1 MKRSITTQV
10 SSVLRIV
17 RGERDA
23 LVRTTHFKAAVENVS
38 IATIERTIMSTK
50 TTFKRVALI
59 AVAAV
64 GLGLLSAAPS
74 SAGSTTE
81 DPNVSMSAP
90 HIEYM
95 KGLATGTIYARDSQV
110 IGGQATVK
118 IYLDTSSAATDA
130 GAATTNVIIIGGV
143 GSVVSTTLSKSAGA
157 APVTTGYVSPYTT
170 WTDSVSAGIGQAG
183 YDTIVLTSTVIG
195 EQTVS
200 YKVLNATTGTAGT
213 AVTKTIYWLAAATDG
228 TYVSSTA
235 YLGTG
240 SAEAGTGGYATPATT
255 AQKAT
260 GSSATFSTAAVA
272 NVVIRQYASG
282 DTTTVLLAASAKAM
296 VVSISGAGAVDAA
309 ATSVTTR
316 GTSTTTAAETA
327 NNADFFIF
335 PDGRTGVATI
345 TATVG
350 GVTVGTWTWNFFGTA
365 TAIKADPDADDVTYS
380 VPKSLIAI
388 GGTDTLYTIGTD
400 VNGNKATCPSTLA
413 VESSNVLI
421 ATVSQSSCIT
431 TVTGVA
437 EGKATLTYS
446 VGAIATATIKYTRTV
461 TVTSPTVKT
470 TTIAFN
476 KASYGPGEKM
486 TLTVTSKNAAGSGI
500 SDGTRTLFT
509 TALSGNVALAGSTLP
524 ATLTAV
530 LTNGSK
536 DYIMYA
542 PLVAGTVTVS
552 GADLDAVTISASA
565 TVSNPDADAALDA
578 ANEATDAANYAAD
591 AADAATTAAEEATA
605 AAQAAQ
611 ESADAALAAVT
622 DLGVK
627 VAALVGALKAQ
638 ITALTNI
645 IVKIQKKM
653 KA

>member
-38 IATIERTIMSTK
+38 IATIERTIMSSK

-74 SAGSTTE
+74 SAGSTTA
-81 DPNVSMSAP
+81 DPNISSGSP

-95 KGLATGTIYARDSQV
+95 TGLATGTIYAKDSQV
-110 IGGQATVK
+110 IGGQATVR
-118 IYLDTSSAATDA
+118 ITLDTTNLTAF
-130 GAATTNVIIIGGV
+130 TTSIVSVAGV
-143 GSVVSTTLSKSAGA
+143 GSVVSSTLSKSAGVA
-157 APVTTGYVSPYTT
+157 VVQTGYVSPYTT
-170 WTDSVSAGIGQAG
+170 WTDSVSAAAGQAG
-183 YDTIVLTSTVIG
+183 YDTIVLTSAVIG

-200 YKVLNATTGTAGT
+200 YRVLDSSGTAGA
-213 AVTKTIYWLAAATDG
+213 AVTKKIYWLAATTDG
-228 TYVSSTA
+228 VYVASTA

-240 SAEAGTGGYATPATT
+240 STEAGTGSFATPATT

-260 GSSATFSTAAVA
+260 GSSSTFATAAIA

-282 DTTTVLLAASAKAM
+282 DTTTALLAASSKAM

-316 GTSTTTAAETA
+316 GTSSSIAAETA

-335 PDGRTGVATI
+335 PDGRSGQATI

-388 GGTDTLYTIGTD
+388 GGSDTLYTIGTD
-400 VNGNKATCPSTLA
+400 ANGNKATCPSTLA

-421 ATVSQSSCIT
+421 ATVSQSSCTT

-437 EGKATLTYS
+437 EGTATLTYS

-461 TVTSPTVKT
+461 TVTSPTVSKT
-470 TTIAFN
+470 TMAFD

-486 TLTVTSKNAAGSGI
+486 TLTVTSKNAAGTGV

-509 TALSGNVALAGSTLP
+509 TALSGNVALQGSTLP
-524 ATLTAV
+524 GGLTAV

-536 DYIMYA
+536 AYIMYA
-542 PLVAGTVTVS
+542 PLVAGTVTVT
-552 GADLDAVTISASA
+552 GADLDAVTVSASA

-605 AAQAAQ
+605 AAMAAQ

-627 VAALVGALKAQ
+627 VATLVGALKAQ